1 MPLFRVGLEMPYH
14 DVLHLTGNDSVNT
27 LWDAHTSARRLRN
40 KSEPLGGQNCVVN
53 TRDEA

>member
-1 MPLFRVGLEMPYH
+1 MPYH